1 MKLKFFSL
9 GSALALLVVA
19 AACAK
24 SPAQPTPATGS
35 SQPTTATSSTDSTGV
50 TLVSPA
56 LVSPASLAQITNVSQ
71 PITLVINNGLSTG
84 KATPTYTFEVASDN
98 AFASKV
104 YSKDGVA
111 QGANGQTSLTIDKLG
126 AGKSYF
132 WRARTNSGSAAG
144 LYSSVRGFTIGP
156 EVILQ
161 APVLGDPAPNA
172 TVDVS
177 PTLNV
182 NNVQR
187 TGPVTKIVYRFDVSA
202 QSNFANIVYSAS
214 VNERTDLTFTPLTVT
229 TPLPEGS
236 LWWRVQASDTGSGV
250 TSPFSGAS
258 PVVVKKIPPFD
269 MRQASIYN
277 SPPDLGFWP
286 ETSKITSIEF
296 TSSAMLVDFDKRQG
310 PDEWPDTPF
319 GNGGSLEYTLG
330 LCLNIN
336 NHWDC
341 SAVVQFWNGRD
352 LEASGVPA
360 EFFQQWFYDFAR
372 WGPMTGYQPAAGEI
386 IGVFAAAGDLRNNTY
401 TQASCPR
408 VCERTN
414 VVLLPYPGDF
424 NSQSFTFS
432 AGTAIKLKKR

>member
-104 YSKDGVA
+104 YAKDGVA

-172 TVDVS
+172 DGGRFADA
-177 PTLNV
+177 
-182 NNVQR
+182 QCEQRAADR
-187 TGPVTKIVYRFDVSA
+187 TGHARSSTASTSRRSRTSLRSSTARASTSA
-202 QSNFANIVYSAS
+202 P
-214 VNERTDLTFTPLTVT
+214 T
-229 TPLPEGS
+229 
-236 LWWRVQASDTGSGV
+236 
-250 TSPFSGAS
+250 
-258 PVVVKKIPPFD
+258 
-269 MRQASIYN
+269 
-277 SPPDLGFWP
+277 
-286 ETSKITSIEF
+286 
-296 TSSAMLVDFDKRQG
+296 
-310 PDEWPDTPF
+310 
-319 GNGGSLEYTLG
+319 
-330 LCLNIN
+330 
-336 NHWDC
+336 
-341 SAVVQFWNGRD
+341 
-352 LEASGVPA
+352 
-360 EFFQQWFYDFAR
+360 
-372 WGPMTGYQPAAGEI
+372 
-386 IGVFAAAGDLRNNTY
+386 
-401 TQASCPR
+401 
-408 VCERTN
+408 
-414 VVLLPYPGDF
+414 
-424 NSQSFTFS
+424 
-432 AGTAIKLKKR
+432 